1 MRVLIVFHGP
11 LPYGPYPVPGCALR
25 AYSLGEGLRT
35 HGIEVLYAS
44 RAQDLAPPDSS
55 RPPVYGYAN
64 GVELQQ
70 LVISLAPSC
79 ILAVGHDELVHLEH
93 LSMPVILDCFAPR
106 LLEAQWEETDTS
118 QESMALLSA
127 LARADYYLVTTSR
140 ARYHLLG
147 LLPVAGVDCR
157 EDRLLTVPLSVPP
170 SPPAPKLERNLHAH
184 PLLVAGGV
192 AWPWQDPSWALQH
205 TVRALE
211 RHPHARVRL
220 LRGPYPL
227 HAQGA
232 SVPPLPVEPSEQV
245 QVEGLLPYPDCLRL
259 YSTAWAALDLM
270 APNLERELA
279 LSFRQLDALQC
290 GLPLIIGAHA
300 PLAALIAD
308 FQAGWVVRHG
318 DPSALET
325 ALEEVLSQPKAVQRK
340 SWQVHKLARTHFD
353 ASETV
358 KPLLETLAQLSRRKR
373 RESLNASLARRAT
386 EAHHQEETL
395 RRLEQALLEAGQTL
409 LKKDQ
414 ELLTLQGQV
423 QTLTTTTGR
432 LALSLEEQSWLR
444 RLEQEQGET
453 RAAHTRLESLD
464 FQRLLEET
472 RRQLHKKEEELMR
485 QQTLREGLEQAL
497 QGVHEAEASSRNRAE
512 NLQQRVSVLLLQL
525 GTQEERAQQL
535 AQQLELA
542 QEALTKKQQELE
554 SLWHLRD
561 ELRAEHNLQQLTR
574 AQERLTWEKSF
585 ASQNLQLS
593 QLQQQYEQG
602 LEQLR
607 VGHLRHIEALQQSHG
622 QAMNEQQQRLQQS
635 HGQAMNEQQQRL
647 TQLQQQLEQAE
658 QTRLQVEQ
666 RLTQLQQQLEQA
678 EQTRLQVEQRLS
690 ERENTLQAQGAQLQ
704 TAQEQQRR
712 ALDESRALEAQLEFE
727 RQTLATSEQLKAQIL
742 HEREEAR
749 LECQRL
755 LERLHRLEAEQHQ
768 SLRERLS
775 RQLTR
780 PLHWMKN

>member
-35 HGIEVLYAS
+35 HGMDVLYAS
-44 RAQDLAPPDSS
+44 RAQDLAPPDPD

-64 GVELQQ
+64 GVELRQ
-70 LVISLAPSC
+70 LVITLAPSV
-79 ILAVGHDELVHLEH
+79 ILAVGYDELVHLEQ
-93 LSMPVILDCFAPR
+93 LSIPVILDCFAPR

-118 QESMALLSA
+118 RESMALLSA

-170 SPPAPKLERNLHAH
+170 SPPAPKLERSLHAH

-227 HAQGA
+227 HSRGA

-290 GLPLIIGAHA
+290 GLPMIIGAHA
-300 PLAALIAD
+300 PLAALVAD
-308 FQAGWVVRHG
+308 FQAGWVIRHG
-318 DPSALET
+318 DQSALEE

-353 ASETV
+353 ATETV
-358 KPLLETLAQLSRRKR
+358 KPLLEILAQPSRRKR
-373 RESLNASLARRAT
+373 RESLNASLARRST
-386 EAHHQEETL
+386 EAYSQEETL
-395 RRLEQALLEAGQTL
+395 RRLEQVLREDHQTL

-414 ELLTLQGQV
+414 ELQTLQGQV

-453 RAAHTRLESLD
+453 RAAHARLESLD
-464 FQRLLEET
+464 FQRMLEET
-472 RRQLHKKEEELMR
+472 RRQLHKKEEELLR

-497 QGVHEAEASSRNRAE
+497 QGVHEAEASSRSRAE
-512 NLQQRVSVLLLQL
+512 SLQQRLSVLLLQL

-554 SLWHLRD
+554 ALWHLRD
-561 ELRAEHNLQQLTR
+561 ELRAEHNLQQLAR
-574 AQERLTWEKSF
+574 AQERLSWEKSF
-585 ASQNLQLS
+585 AAQSLQLT

-607 VGHLRHIEALQQSHG
+607 VGHIRHIEVLQQSHG
-622 QAMNEQQQRLQQS
+622 QAMS
-635 HGQAMNEQQQRL
+635 EQQQRL
-647 TQLQQQLEQAE
+647 TQLQQQLERAE
-658 QTRLQVEQ
+658 QTRL
-666 RLTQLQQQLEQA
+666 TLE
-678 EQTRLQVEQRLS
+678 LRLS
-690 ERENTLQAQGAQLQ
+690 ERESTLQAQGAQLQ
-704 TAQEQQRR
+704 TAQDEQLR
-712 ALDESRALEAQLEFE
+712 ALDESRALEAQLVFE
-727 RQTLATSEQLKAQIL
+727 RQALATSEQLKAQIL

-755 LERLHRLEAEQHQ
+755 LERLHQLEAEQHQ

-780 PLHWMKN
+780 PLRWMKS